1 MAYKGG
7 MKKLAALFFAAVL
20 LLAVPADA
28 QQRLTQQ
35 DQYDLQRVEAYMN
48 AMPPVRAEFIQ
59 QTSDGQVYNGKFW
72 LQRPGRLRF
81 EYAQPVGNFVVA
93 DGAFIHFWDAK
104 MRQQS
109 SAPISDTLA
118 DFILRKQIKFDEN
131 VQVTAITRQEGMLM
145 VSIVQTSDPG
155 AGTLTLIFEDMPL
168 QLKQWST
175 TDATGRVSNVS
186 LVNPLTEPKFDPR
199 LFTFRTP

>member
-1 MAYKGG
+1 
-7 MKKLAALFFAAVL
+7 MKKLAALFFALL
-20 LLAVPADA
+20 LLAAPADA
-28 QQRLTQQ
+28 QQRLTPE
-35 DQYDLQRVEAYMN
+35 DLSNLQRVEAYMN

-104 MRQQS
+104 VKQQS

-118 DFILRKQIKFDEN
+118 DFILRKQVKFDEN
-131 VQVTAITRQEGMLM
+131 VQVTGINRQAGMLM
-145 VSIVQTSDPG
+145 ISVVQASDPG
-155 AGTLTLIFEDMPL
+155 GGTLTLIFEDMPL

-186 LVNPLTEPKFDPR
+186 LVNPVTEAKFDPR
-199 LFTFRTP
+199 LFTFRTPQK